1 LYVEQRYFRIRKKR
15 PQERRKK
22 KRKKKSAFERFS
34 TVDFGRL
41 G

>member
-1 LYVEQRYFRIRKKR
+1 MYVEQRYFRIRKKR